1 MQEPRGSSTVSAASA
16 VGSEAR
22 WRREEMALLESIMQT
37 SYPGWTETTV
47 VDWTAVATQVGSR
60 DVWQC
65 KQKWMRSLRPG
76 LNLGP
81 WSDQEDRLL
90 MDVMA
95 ALPSPARVDW
105 RQVAYD
111 LEKSNFRRS
120 MKQVKEHWEDHIN
133 PAIVPIHEVPLT
145 KAELAIIRETVM
157 AYPHS
162 GKLWVLLIRNVN
174 DVIKTNADVM
184 TELLSGRGPGGQNLT
199 PVRSKSDLKKSL
211 QKMVTRIQ
219 KEQAALAPAPPSS
232 DSTLFRKTTLWET
245 PGRLSVK
252 RRTSARATASS
263 SPATLPVAPALEPV
277 MNPNALLAPA
287 ITAVHEASRAMGC
300 SLDETLALLRDA
312 ISASVPD
319 PPTTEVDATTSFLRL
334 PPADTMREADL
345 RSDDLSPAQLL
356 VGLRTSDPATIA

>member
-1 MQEPRGSSTVSAASA
+1 MQEPRGPSTVSAAST
-16 VGSEAR
+16 VGNEAR

-37 SYPGWTETTV
+37 SYPGWTETTA
-47 VDWTAVATQVGSR
+47 VDWTAVAAQVGSR

-95 ALPSPARVDW
+95 ALPSPARIDW

-120 MKQVKEHWEDHIN
+120 MKQIKEHWEDHIN

-174 DVIKTNADVM
+174 DVIRTNADVM
-184 TELLSGRGPGGQNLT
+184 AELLSGRGPGGQNLT

-252 RRTSARATASS
+252 RRAKAS
-263 SPATLPVAPALEPV
+263 SPAKRPAAPILEPA
-277 MNPNALLAPA
+277 MNRGALLAPA
-287 ITAVHEASRAMGC
+287 IAAVHAASRAMGC
-300 SLDETLALLRDA
+300 SLDETLALLREA
-312 ISASVPD
+312 IAASAPD
-319 PPTTEVDATTSFLRL
+319 PPTTEVTTSFLRL
-334 PPADTMREADL
+334 PPAEPLRDADP